1 MGFDETISKN
11 IVLATAILVCFMSY
25 MNVFINNSCKK
36 KAEEKK
42 SALSAYIIFGIG
54 IIAFIALDWMKLN
67 KGADA
72 LSYASALSIIV
83 IMLSFT
89 TYSIAKDC
97 EDGDKTVDTLQ
108 TVFIVVFALA
118 VVFMA
123 IDTGS
128 NLTGNNPPWAT
139 YHTKQYININKTI

>member
-54 IIAFIALDWMKLN
+54 IIAFIALDWMGKLT
-67 KGADA
+67 
-72 LSYASALSIIV
+72 YVSALSIVV